1 MYVVWR
7 LTGVLE
13 LHVRQNRIKRAT
25 RSKDRARQRVSN
37 LKGRSAH
44 VFHVAGRR
52 QRRIVAGAAPARRD
66 VDGNGGAVKLMA
78 AVVWAEHVVLA
89 SFVSSPGGQLNSSS
103 IARFKTRG
111 GKQVHWDLLA
121 ARLLKS
127 HCELVPSRPQPSLL
141 FYRGT
146 KQSSPLAASAA
157 PTHRA

>member
-1 MYVVWR
+1 MCAEK
-7 LTGVLE
+7 GGG
-13 LHVRQNRIKRAT
+13 
-25 RSKDRARQRVSN
+25 
-37 LKGRSAH
+37 KGRKKERKKIERGAAH

-121 ARLLKS
+121 ARLVNS
-127 HCELVPSRPQPSLL
+127 SRPDSVELL
-141 FYRGT
+141 Y
-146 KQSSPLAASAA
+146 S
-157 PTHRA
+157 